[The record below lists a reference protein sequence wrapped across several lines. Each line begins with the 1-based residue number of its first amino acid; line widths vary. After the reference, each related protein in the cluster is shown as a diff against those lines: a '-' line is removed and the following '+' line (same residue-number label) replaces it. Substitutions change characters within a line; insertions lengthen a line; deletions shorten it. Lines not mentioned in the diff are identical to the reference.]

1 MKSKIHEF
9 PLKKFT
15 MSKKIILI
23 LTLFV
28 SVISLAQKPIFTSAI
43 VKSAT
48 VYTNGAELSQSTS
61 VNLPKG
67 TSEIV
72 IKNVADYL
80 NENTVQIGAPSS
92 LTVLSVQF
100 TQNYISEYEIDES
113 NPAIKKV
120 RDSITLVQKEIAKI
134 QIDKISHSKTIEL
147 LDKNQQIAGQNSS
160 LNVMELMKL
169 VDYYKAKRTELNN
182 AITAFQEKETK
193 LNEKLAKLNS
203 KLEINTKNEEKTSRG
218 KLVLQ
223 VMNEV
228 AGNVNLDINYMT
240 NNASWQPFYD
250 LRAENINE
258 PINMMYKAQVVQ
270 NTGIDWKKV
279 KLTLSSGSPNQ
290 NNEAPILQA
299 WFLRYGYPVAYDS
312 RNQNSPI
319 NSLQGK
325 VSGLQ
330 ITTTKDGVEE
340 TKSVTLRGNRSIS
353 GSNQA
358 LVVIDGKIST
368 AAILQNLS
376 PNKIKKTEILKGA
389 EGAAL
394 YGSDGA
400 NGVIVVTTKGGLDD
414 YTDIV
419 ENQLNVSFDIDIP
432 YDILSN
438 GKAHSVALKEIKL
451 PATYRYYAAP
461 RVEKEAFLLAQINDY
476 SKFNLLPGEANII
489 FEGMYVGKTFI
500 NPNQTADTLSLSMGR
515 DKKISIKREK
525 VADKSGTKFLSSY
538 KEQTF
543 TYDITVR
550 NNKKETVEILLKDQY
565 PISTDKEITIE
576 VLEKDKA
583 KVNEETGIM
592 TWELKLS
599 PNETKKIR
607 ISYKVKYPKEKI
619 IDNL

>member
-1 MKSKIHEF
+1 MKKT
-9 PLKKFT
+9 L
-15 MSKKIILI
+15 LL
-23 LTLFV
+23 LTLFI
-28 SVISLAQKPIFTSAI
+28 SVIAWAQKPIFTSAK
-43 VKSAT
+43 VNAAT

-61 VNLPKG
+61 LNLPKG

-120 RDSITLVQKEIAKI
+120 RDSITLVKKEIDKV
-134 QIDKISHSKTIEL
+134 QIEKVSHSKTIEL
-147 LDKNQQIAGQNSS
+147 LDKNQQVAGQNSGLS
-160 LNVMELMKL
+160 VTELMKL
-169 VDYYKAKRTELNN
+169 VDYYKVKRTELNN
-182 AITAFQEKETK
+182 AITVFQEKENK
-193 LNEKLAKLNS
+193 LNERLKKLNS

-218 KLVLQ
+218 KLILQ

-258 PINMMYKAQVVQ
+258 PINMMYKAKVIQ

-279 KLTLSSGSPNQ
+279 KLTLSSGNPNQ

-299 WFLRYGYPVAYDS
+299 WFLRYGNPMAAYGYL
-312 RNQNSPI
+312 NQNATMNRI
-319 NSLQGK
+319 QGK
-325 VSGLQ
+325 SSGLKIQ
-330 ITTTKDGVEE
+330 ADEMEE
-340 TKSVTLRGNRSIS
+340 SSIS
-353 GSNQA
+353 N
-358 LVVIDGKIST
+358 
-368 AAILQNLS
+368 
-376 PNKIKKTEILKGA
+376 
-389 EGAAL
+389 
-394 YGSDGA
+394 Y
-400 NGVIVVTTKGGLDD
+400 TT
-414 YTDIV
+414 V
-419 ENQLNVSFDIDIP
+419 NENQLNVSFDIDIP

-451 PATYRYYAAP
+451 PASYRYYAVP

-525 VADKSGTKFLSSY
+525 VTDKSGTKFLSSF

-550 NNKKETVEILLKDQY
+550 NNKKEAIEMLLKDQY
-565 PISTDKEITIE
+565 PITTDKEITIE

-583 KVNEETGIM
+583 KVNEETGVM
-592 TWELKLS
+592 TWELKLA

-607 ISYKVKYPKEKI
+607 ISYKVKYPKDKI

>member
-1 MKSKIHEF
+1 M
-9 PLKKFT
+9 
-15 MSKKIILI
+15 KKILLI
-23 LTLFV
+23 LTFFA
-28 SVISLAQKPIFTSAI
+28 SVIALAQKPIFTSAK
-43 VKSAT
+43 VNAAT
-48 VYTNGAELSQSTS
+48 VYSNGAELSQSTS
-61 VNLPKG
+61 LTLPKG

-120 RDSITLVQKEIAKI
+120 RDSITWVQKEIAKV
-134 QIDKISHSKTIEL
+134 QIDKVSHSKTVEL
-147 LDKNQQIAGQNSS
+147 LDKNQQVAGQNSG
-160 LNVMELMKL
+160 LNVTELIKL
-169 VDYYKAKRTELNN
+169 VDYYKTKRTELSN
-182 AITAFQEKETK
+182 AITTFQEKENK
-193 LNEKLAKLNS
+193 LNEKLKRLNS

-218 KLVLQ
+218 KLILQ

-228 AGNVNLDINYMT
+228 AGNVDLDINYMT

-250 LRAENINE
+250 LRAENIKE
-258 PINMMYKAQVVQ
+258 PINMMYKAKVVQ
-270 NTGIDWKKV
+270 NTGIDWRKV
-279 KLTLSSGSPNQ
+279 KLTLSSGNPNQ

-299 WFLRYGYPVAYDS
+299 WFLRYGSLTSSYQVL
-312 RNQNSPI
+312 RQNAKMNTI
-319 NSLQGK
+319 QGK
-325 VSGLQ
+325 ASAVR
-330 ITTTKDGVEE
+330 VEADE
-340 TKSVTLRGNRSIS
+340 ISDSSIS
-353 GSNQA
+353 N
-358 LVVIDGKIST
+358 
-368 AAILQNLS
+368 
-376 PNKIKKTEILKGA
+376 
-389 EGAAL
+389 
-394 YGSDGA
+394 Y
-400 NGVIVVTTKGGLDD
+400 TT
-414 YTDIV
+414 V
-419 ENQLNVSFDIDIP
+419 NENQLNVSFDIEIP

-451 PATYRYYAAP
+451 PASYRYYAVP

-525 VADKSGTKFLSSY
+525 VTDKSGTKFLSAY

-550 NNKKETVEILLKDQY
+550 NNKKETVEMLLKDQF

-576 VLEKDKA
+576 VLEKDRA

-592 TWELKLS
+592 TWDLKLA

-607 ISYKVKYPKEKI
+607 ISYVVKYPKEKV

>member
-9 PLKKFT
+9 QLKTFT
-15 MSKKIILI
+15 MSKKILLI

-28 SVISLAQKPIFTSAI
+28 SVIALAQKPIFTSAT

-61 VNLPKG
+61 LTLPKG

-80 NENTVQIGAPSS
+80 NQNTVQIGAPSS

-113 NPAIKKV
+113 NATIKKV
-120 RDSITLVQKEIAKI
+120 RDIITLVQKEIAKI
-134 QIDKISHSKTIEL
+134 QIDKTSHSKTIEL
-147 LDKNQQIAGQNSS
+147 LDKNQQVAGQNSG

-169 VDYYKAKRTELNN
+169 VDYYKAKRTELSNS
-182 AITAFQEKETK
+182 ITVFQEKETK

-279 KLTLSSGSPNQ
+279 KLTLSSGNPNQ
-290 NNEAPILQA
+290 NNEAPILKA
-299 WFLRYGYPVAYDS
+299 WFLRYGYPKAYGYKDKEKVDKKEDVVS
-312 RNQNSPI
+312 NSI
-319 NSLQGK
+319 
-325 VSGLQ
+325 
-330 ITTTKDGVEE
+330 
-340 TKSVTLRGNRSIS
+340 TLRGNRSIT
-353 GSNQA
+353 GTTEA

-368 AAILQNLS
+368 AEILQNLRPES
-376 PNKIKKTEILKGA
+376 IKKMEVIKGA

-394 YGSDGA
+394 YGDRGV
-400 NGVIVVTTKGGLDD
+400 NGVIIVATKEGLDV

-438 GKAHSVALKEIKL
+438 GKVHSVALKEIKL

-525 VADKSGTKFLSSY
+525 VTDKSGTKFLSSY

-576 VLEKDKA
+576 VLEKEKA

-592 TWELKLS
+592 TWELKLA